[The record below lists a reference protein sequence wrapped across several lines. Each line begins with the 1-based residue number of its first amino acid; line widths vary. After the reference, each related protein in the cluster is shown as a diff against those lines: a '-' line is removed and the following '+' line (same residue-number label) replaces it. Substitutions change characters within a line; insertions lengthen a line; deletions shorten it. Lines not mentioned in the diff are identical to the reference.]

1 MCLSIAT
8 ALSIE
13 MKVASR
19 SILLREIT
27 WANVMLVNA
36 DTDDEPRYTAK
47 CYVDNWRLIMAKLDD
62 YHRRQA
68 QLSLG
73 SNYFQASLCMLLQCA

>member
-1 MCLSIAT
+1 MSLKKRIRVYIAT

-13 MKVASR
+13 MKVAR
-19 SILLREIT
+19 TSILLREIN
-27 WANVMLVNA
+27 WAKIMLVNA

-47 CYVDNWRLIMAKLDD
+47 CYVDDWRLIMSTLDD

-73 SNYFQASLCMLLQCA
+73 SNQFEA